1 MNEQVA
7 VGILAKAPVAGF
19 AKTRLVVR
27 LGAEGA
33 ASIAARL
40 IARAVDT
47 ACRSGVG
54 PVTLWATPD
63 EQHPLFQS
71 IRTRY
76 GLALRPQSG
85 ADLGAR
91 MCAAMAAARG
101 PALVI
106 GTDCPALTPDYLRM
120 GADVLRRP
128 CDAVLFPAEDGGYA
142 LIGLRAPRSAIFEEM
157 PWGTSGVLGKT
168 RCRLKQLGLS
178 WREPITLWDVDLPE
192 DLDRLSDMGLA
203 DLVADRP

>member
-1 MNEQVA
+1 MNEQVG

-19 AKTRLVVR
+19 AKTRLVAQ

-33 ASIAARL
+33 ASLAARL
-40 IARAVDT
+40 IVRAVDT

-63 EQHPLFQS
+63 ERHPLFHS
-71 IRTRY
+71 IRARY

-85 ADLGAR
+85 DDLGAR

-106 GTDCPALTPDYLRM
+106 GTDCPALTPNHLRM

-128 CDAVLFPAEDGGYA
+128 CDAVLFPAEDGGYS
-142 LIGLRAPRSAIFEEM
+142 LIGLRTPRPAIFEKM
-157 PWGTSGVLGKT
+157 SWGTSGVLGKT
-168 RCRLKQLGLS
+168 RCRLRQLGLS
-178 WREPITLWDVDLPE
+178 WQEPMTLWDVDLPE
-192 DLDRLSDMGLA
+192 DLDRLATL
-203 DLVADRP
+203 RWP

>member
-1 MNEQVA
+1 MNEQVG

-19 AKTRLVVR
+19 AKTRLVAQ

-33 ASIAARL
+33 ASLAARL
-40 IARAVDT
+40 IVRAVDT

-63 EQHPLFQS
+63 EQHPLFHS
-71 IRTRY
+71 IRARY

-85 ADLGAR
+85 DDLGAR
-91 MCAAMAAARG
+91 MRAAMAAARG

-106 GTDCPALTPDYLRM
+106 GTDCPALTPNHLRM

-128 CDAVLFPAEDGGYA
+128 CDAVLFPAEDGGYS
-142 LIGLRAPRSAIFEEM
+142 LIGLRTPRPAIFEKM
-157 PWGTSGVLGKT
+157 SWGTSGVLGKT
-168 RCRLKQLGLS
+168 RCRLRQLGLS
-178 WREPITLWDVDLPE
+178 WQEPMTLWDVDLPE
-192 DLDRLSDMGLA
+192 DLDRLATL
-203 DLVADRP
+203 RWPI

>member
-1 MNEQVA
+1 MNEQVG

-19 AKTRLVVR
+19 AKTRLVAQ

-33 ASIAARL
+33 ASLAARL
-40 IARAVDT
+40 IVRAVDT

-63 EQHPLFQS
+63 EQHPLFHS
-71 IRTRY
+71 IRARY

-85 ADLGAR
+85 DDLGAR

-106 GTDCPALTPDYLRM
+106 GTDCPALTPNHLRM

-128 CDAVLFPAEDGGYA
+128 CDAVLFPAEDGGYS
-142 LIGLRAPRSAIFEEM
+142 LIGLRTPRPAIFEKM
-157 PWGTSGVLGKT
+157 SWGTSGVLGKT
-168 RCRLKQLGLS
+168 RCRLRQLGLS
-178 WREPITLWDVDLPE
+178 WQEPMTLWDVDLPE
-192 DLDRLSDMGLA
+192 DLDRLATL
-203 DLVADRP
+203 RWPI

>member
-19 AKTRLVVR
+19 AKTRLMVR

-63 EQHPLFQS
+63 EQHPVFQS
-71 IRTRY
+71 IRARY
-76 GLALRPQSG
+76 GVALRPQSG
-85 ADLGAR
+85 VDLGAR

-106 GTDCPALTPDYLRM
+106 GTDCPALTPDHLRM
-120 GADVLRRP
+120 GADVLLRP

-142 LIGLRAPRSAIFEEM
+142 LIGLRTPRPAIFERM
-157 PWGTSGVLGKT
+157 PWGTNGVLGKT
-168 RCRLKQLGLS
+168 RCRLRQLGLS
-178 WREPITLWDVDLPE
+178 WHEPITLWDLDLPE
-192 DLDRLSDMGLA
+192 DLDRLSDTGLA
-203 DLVADRP
+203 ELIAHRP